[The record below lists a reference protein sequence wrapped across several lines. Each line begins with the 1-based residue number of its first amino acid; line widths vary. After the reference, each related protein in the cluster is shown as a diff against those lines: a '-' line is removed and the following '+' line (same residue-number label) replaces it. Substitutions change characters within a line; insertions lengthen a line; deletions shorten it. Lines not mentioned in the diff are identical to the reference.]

1 MNIAVELAERGWL
14 PDRVVRAGI
23 RALLRSRRNAQQKEF
38 SGKSEDAIERHL
50 EAMRASPI
58 AVSAE
63 AANDQHYQVPPEFFR
78 LVLGPHLKYSCSSWN
93 ENAASLAEAE
103 EATLVTTALRA
114 EVSPGMR
121 ILDLGCGWGSFSLWI
136 AARYP
141 DIDVQAVS
149 NAEGQRRYIESERD
163 RRGLTNLTVVTA
175 DINTFVP
182 DGQFDRVVS
191 VEMFE
196 HMRNYERL
204 MTRIAS
210 WLRPG
215 GALFVHLFCHRK
227 FCYFFEVEGAGDWMA
242 KHFFTGGMMPAEELV
257 PRTCSPLLLERQWR
271 INGRDYERTARAWL
285 ANLDSRR
292 RLVEQC
298 LSEAGSIDT
307 CREVER
313 WRLFFLAC
321 AELFGYDRGNEWFVG
336 HYRLR
341 APGG

>member
-23 RALLRSRRNAQQKEF
+23 RALLRSRRIAQQKRL
-38 SGKSEDAIERHL
+38 SDTSESVIEQHL

-58 AVSAE
+58 AVSTA
-63 AANDQHYQVPPEFFR
+63 AANDQHYQVPAEFFR
-78 LVLGPHLKYSCSSWN
+78 LVLGPHLKYSCSAWG
-93 ENAASLAEAE
+93 EDAASLAEAE
-103 EATLVTTALRA
+103 EATLATTALRA

-141 DIDVQAVS
+141 DSDVQAVS

-191 VEMFE
+191 IEMFE

-257 PRTCSPLLLERQWR
+257 SRTCSPLLLERQWR

-313 WRLFFLAC
+313 WRMFFLAC